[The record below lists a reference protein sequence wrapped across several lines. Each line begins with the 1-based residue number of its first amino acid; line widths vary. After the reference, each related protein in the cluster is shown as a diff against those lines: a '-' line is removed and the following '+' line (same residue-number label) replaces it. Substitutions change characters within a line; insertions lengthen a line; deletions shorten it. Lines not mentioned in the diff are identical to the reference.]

1 ADIIDRFIDQDTG
14 KLKGAAAARAVA
26 DFKTLGPEATF
37 LLIEGLNKAA
47 NMEDSCPAVLIG
59 KKLATII
66 SGTRDMEL
74 LDFARDLIGTGVTA
88 KRHTVT
94 LKDLRLACS
103 LRRAALQRAEIASGG
118 AAGASAAKK
127 APAVSASKSKEKSPK
142 GMTVPELAVAA
153 GKLQGDGLTAVLI

>member
-1 ADIIDRFIDQDTG
+1 
-14 KLKGAAAARAVA
+14 
-26 DFKTLGPEATF
+26 
-37 LLIEGLNKAA
+37 

-74 LDFARDLIGTGVTA
+74 LEIARDLIGTGVTA
-88 KRHTVT
+88 KRHTAT

-153 GKLQGDGLTAVLI
+153 GKLQGDDLKAVLIELAGRKGDQAIATLGACAGKGDDLAIQQFARTLLAEALTRQSAD